1 MSLRKKIDITMPDNT
16 HPSHSFIDPK
26 VLARLAGLGLHA
38 RLPMLGNVSGRH
50 RSPIRGSSLEFAE
63 YRKYVPGDDTRR
75 MDWRA
80 WGRSDRYYIKEY
92 EADTNLRLCLIV
104 DTSGSMSFASNGLSK
119 LETLR
124 SLAGTLAYL
133 TSHQGDAVGLYCA
146 GKDFHTE
153 IPPKRNARHLR
164 VVLDTLAE
172 IKAAGETGLADS
184 LHQAAESIRQRALVV
199 VVSDLYIEPEILNSC
214 FQHLRFRKHD
224 IAVFHLL
231 DQTEVDFDF
240 DRPTRFLDL
249 EGGAP
254 IMTDPS
260 LVGKQ
265 YRQAMAGYLADLQG
279 VMHEAAVDYQRV
291 NLGVPVD
298 DILARFLVGRKN
310 QKDSRRAARTPA
322 R

>member
-1 MSLRKKIDITMPDNT
+1 MPENS
-16 HPSHSFIDPK
+16 SHSHDFIDPK

-38 RLPMLGNVSGRH
+38 RLPMLGSVSGRH

-63 YRKYVPGDDTRR
+63 YRKYVPGDDIRR

-104 DTSGSMSFASNGLSK
+104 DTSGSMNFAVNGVSK
-119 LETLR
+119 LETMR

-133 TSHQGDAVGLYCA
+133 TAHQGDAVGLYCA
-146 GKDFHTE
+146 GQGLHTE
-153 IPPKRNARHLR
+153 IRARRNARHLR
-164 VVLDTLAE
+164 VVLDQLAD
-172 IKAAGETGLADS
+172 IKGEGETGLADA
-184 LHQAAESIRQRALVV
+184 LHRAAESIRQRALVV
-199 VVSDLYIEPEILNSC
+199 VVSDLYIEPEVLNSC

-224 IAVFHLL
+224 VAVFHLL
-231 DQTEVDFDF
+231 DQTEVDFAF

-254 IMTDPS
+254 ILTDPN

-265 YRQAMAGYLADLQG
+265 YRQAMAGYLADLQT
-279 VMHEAAVDYQRV
+279 VMHKAAVDYHRV
-291 NLGVPVD
+291 NAGEPVG
-298 DILARFLVGRKN
+298 DILARFLVGRKH
-310 QKDSRRAARTPA
+310 QKDGRSSLSRVTGRPQR
-322 R
+322 

>member
-1 MSLRKKIDITMPDNT
+1 MPDNT
-16 HPSHSFIDPK
+16 HHSHDFIDPK
-26 VLARLAGLGLHA
+26 VLARLGGLGLHA
-38 RLPMLGNVSGRH
+38 RLPMLGSVSGCH

-80 WGRSDRYYIKEY
+80 WGRSDRFYIKEY

-104 DTSGSMSFASNGLSK
+104 DTSGSMNFAASGQSK
-119 LETLR
+119 LDTLR

-133 TSHQGDAVGLYCA
+133 CAHQGDAVGLYCA
-146 GKDFHTE
+146 GQEFHTE

-164 VVLDTLAE
+164 VVLDQLAD
-172 IKAAGETGLADS
+172 IKAAGQTGLADA
-184 LHQAAESIRQRALVV
+184 LHRAAERIRQRALVV
-199 VVSDLYIEPEILNSC
+199 VLSDLYIEPEILNSC

-224 IAVFHLL
+224 VAVFHLL

-254 IMTDPS
+254 IMTDPN

-265 YRQAMAGYLADLQG
+265 YRQAMAGYLRDLQT
-279 VMHEAAVDYQRV
+279 VMREAAVDYQRV

-310 QKDSRRAARTPA
+310 QKNAGHGTRAQAR
-322 R
+322 

>member
-1 MSLRKKIDITMPDNT
+1 MPNNT
-16 HPSHSFIDPK
+16 NHSHDFIDPK
-26 VLARLAGLGLHA
+26 VLARLESLGLHA

-80 WGRSDRYYIKEY
+80 WGRSDRFYIKEY
-92 EADTNLRLCLIV
+92 EADTNLRLCLIA
-104 DTSGSMSFASNGLSK
+104 DTSGSMNFAANGVSK
-119 LETLR
+119 LDTLR

-146 GKDFHTE
+146 GKGFHTE
-153 IPPKRNARHLR
+153 IRPKRNARHLR
-164 VVLDTLAE
+164 VVLDQLAD
-172 IKAAGETGLADS
+172 IKAEGETGLAEA
-184 LHQAAESIRQRALVV
+184 LHRAAEGIRQRALVV
-199 VVSDLYIEPEILNSC
+199 VLSDLYIEPEVLNSC

-224 IAVFHLL
+224 VAVFHLL
-231 DQTEVDFDF
+231 DQTEIDFAF

-254 IMTDPS
+254 IMTDPN

-265 YRQAMAGYLADLQG
+265 YRQAMAGYLADLQT
-279 VMHEAAVDYQRV
+279 VMREAAVDYHRV
-291 NLGVPVD
+291 NLRVPVE
-298 DILARFLVGRKN
+298 DILARFLVGRKH
-310 QKDSRRAARTPA
+310 QKDRRSQSRVTGRPSG
-322 R
+322 